1 MTAGPGARQP
11 LTAPTPLGAAG
22 PGAGVPLAAPTPLS
36 GASHPL
42 IATPLSA
49 AVPLRRL
56 VSRTR
61 VLAPGEVADLLD
73 VLGPDGFAWLRAGAG
88 FVTAGVAAR
97 LPVEAGPGRFERAAQ
112 LVAEALRSITLD
124 GPSPVGDTGP
134 GAGPIAVGALPFD
147 DRTPGSLVVPA
158 VVVVRR
164 PDGSGWVTTTGPGGA
179 PDQAEPERMA
189 HRNGGYSARG
199 PSEGTVHGA
208 LNGRPALTPG
218 AEVDVREDPG
228 RAVWTESVRRIL
240 TAIDAGDVRKVV
252 LARQLVVEAG
262 APFDRRGVLDR
273 LRRTH
278 PSCFTYAAGGFVGA
292 SPELL
297 IRRRGDD
304 VASCPMAGT
313 VRRGV
318 TPEEDAALT
327 AGLRRSVK
335 EAEEHRLLVEA
346 VVAALAPVC
355 VAPPAAGEPDVVRFP
370 TVSHLATRVS
380 GVLRR
385 PAPSALALA
394 GLLHPTPAVGGLP
407 RAEALATIAALEGF
421 DRGLYAGPV
430 GWVDASGD
438 GEWAVALRG
447 AQLDGR
453 RARLVA
459 GAGIV
464 AGSDPEAEWAET
476 EVKLRPML
484 AAVGALPA

>member
-1 MTAGPGARQP
+1 MTPGPGVP
-11 LTAPTPLGAAG
+11 VVDGGPTPS
-22 PGAGVPLAAPTPLS
+22 PGRFD
-36 GASHPL
+36 H
-42 IATPLSA
+42 
-49 AVPLRRL
+49 L

-61 VLAPGEVADLLD
+61 GLVPGEVDDLLD
-73 VLGPDGFAWLRAGAG
+73 VLGADGFAWLRNGFG

-97 LPVEAGPGRFERAAQ
+97 LAVEPGPGRFVRAAEV
-112 LVAEALRSITLD
+112 VAEALRSITVE
-124 GPSPVGDTGP
+124 GPSPIGEFGP
-134 GAGPIAVGALPFD
+134 GAGPIAVGALPFAEG
-147 DRTPGSLVVPA
+147 TPGFLVVPA
-158 VVVVRR
+158 ITVARR
-164 PDGSGWVTTTGPGGA
+164 VDGTGWVTTTGPAGGTDV
-179 PDQAEPERMA
+179 PDPESPERNTY
-189 HRNGGYSARG
+189 RNGGYSAQA
-199 PSEGTVHGA
+199 PSGGTVQGTV
-208 LNGRPALTPG
+208 NGRPAPASDGG
-218 AEVDVREDPG
+218 AGGREDPG
-228 RAVWTESVRRIL
+228 RAEWTESVRRIL
-240 TAIDAGDVRKVV
+240 TAIDAGEVRKVV
-252 LARQLVVEAG
+252 LARQLVIEAG
-262 APFDRRGVLDR
+262 VPFDRRAVLDR
-273 LRRTH
+273 LRRSH

-297 IRRRGDD
+297 IRRQGDE

-313 VRRGV
+313 VPRGA
-318 TPEEDAALT
+318 TADEDEALT

-355 VAPPAAGEPDVVRFP
+355 VAPPTAGEPDVVRFP
-370 TVSHLATRVS
+370 TVSHLATRVT

-430 GWVDASGD
+430 GWVDAGGD

-447 AQLDGR
+447 AQLDGP

-476 EVKLRPML
+476 EAKLRPML
-484 AAVGALPA
+484 AAVGAIPA

>member
-1 MTAGPGARQP
+1 MVGAGVTGHPVAGPGA
-11 LTAPTPLGAAG
+11 
-22 PGAGVPLAAPTPLS
+22 LALS
-36 GASHPL
+36 
-42 IATPLSA
+42 
-49 AVPLRRL
+49 
-56 VSRTR
+56 
-61 VLAPGEVADLLD
+61 E
-73 VLGPDGFAWLRAGAG
+73 
-88 FVTAGVAAR
+88 
-97 LPVEAGPGRFERAAQ
+97 E
-112 LVAEALRSITLD
+112 
-124 GPSPVGDTGP
+124 
-134 GAGPIAVGALPFD
+134 
-147 DRTPGSLVVPA
+147 
-158 VVVVRR
+158 
-164 PDGSGWVTTTGPGGA
+164 
-179 PDQAEPERMA
+179 
-189 HRNGGYSARG
+189 
-199 PSEGTVHGA
+199 
-208 LNGRPALTPG
+208 
-218 AEVDVREDPG
+218 PG

-240 TAIDAGDVRKVV
+240 SSIDAGDVRKVV

-262 APFDRRGVLDR
+262 VPFERRAVLDR

-297 IRRRGDD
+297 VRRRGDD
-304 VASCPMAGT
+304 VASCPMAGS
-313 VRRGV
+313 VRRGA
-318 TPEEDAALT
+318 TPEEDEALT

-355 VAPPAAGEPDVVRFP
+355 AGRPAAGEPDVVRFP

-430 GWVDASGD
+430 GWVDAAGD

-447 AQLDGR
+447 AQLDGS

-464 AGSDPEAEWAET
+464 AGSDPDAEWAET

>member
-1 MTAGPGARQP
+1 MTPGAAHPLTGPGPVVPADPP
-11 LTAPTPLGAAG
+11 LTAAPSPAPDSPG
-22 PGAGVPLAAPTPLS
+22 P
-36 GASHPL
+36 
-42 IATPLSA
+42 
-49 AVPLRRL
+49 RL
-56 VSRTR
+56 VSRSRLLT
-61 VLAPGEVADLLD
+61 PGEVEDLLD
-73 VLGPDGFAWLRAGAG
+73 VLGPNGFAWIRAGAG

-97 LPVEAGPGRFERAAQ
+97 IPVETGPGRFGRAAEV
-112 LVAEALRSITLD
+112 VAGTLRSIAVD
-124 GPSPVGDTGP
+124 GPSAIGDAGP

-147 DRTPGSLVVPA
+147 DRTPGWLVVPA
-158 VVVVRR
+158 VVVLRR
-164 PDGSGWVTTTGPGGA
+164 ADGSGWVTTTGPAGA
-179 PDQAEPERMA
+179 ADPASATDPVGSERVPY
-189 HRNGGYSARG
+189 RNGTYFARAG
-199 PSEGTVHGA
+199 SRGTVGGIA
-208 LNGRPALTPG
+208 NGFPAPPG
-218 AEVDVREDPG
+218 AVVDLREDPD
-228 RAVWTESVRRIL
+228 RAVWTEAVRRIL
-240 TAIDAGDVRKVV
+240 AAIDAGDVRKVV
-252 LARQLVVEAG
+252 LARQLSVEAG
-262 APFDRRGVLDR
+262 APFDRRVVLDR
-273 LRRTH
+273 LRRSH

-297 IRRRGDD
+297 IRRRGDE

-313 VRRGV
+313 VRRG
-318 TPEEDAALT
+318 TDPAEDDALT
-327 AGLRRSVK
+327 AGLLRSIK

-355 VAPPAAGEPDVVRFP
+355 VGPPAAGDPDVVRFP

-430 GWVDASGD
+430 GWVDAAGD

-447 AQLDGR
+447 AQLEGP

-464 AGSDPEAEWAET
+464 AGSDPDAEWAET
-476 EVKLRPML
+476 EAKLRPML

>member
-1 MTAGPGARQP
+1 
-11 LTAPTPLGAAG
+11 
-22 PGAGVPLAAPTPLS
+22 
-36 GASHPL
+36 
-42 IATPLSA
+42 
-49 AVPLRRL
+49 
-56 VSRTR
+56 
-61 VLAPGEVADLLD
+61 
-73 VLGPDGFAWLRAGAG
+73 
-88 FVTAGVAAR
+88 
-97 LPVEAGPGRFERAAQ
+97 
-112 LVAEALRSITLD
+112 
-124 GPSPVGDTGP
+124 
-134 GAGPIAVGALPFD
+134 
-147 DRTPGSLVVPA
+147 
-158 VVVVRR
+158 
-164 PDGSGWVTTTGPGGA
+164 
-179 PDQAEPERMA
+179 
-189 HRNGGYSARG
+189 
-199 PSEGTVHGA
+199 
-208 LNGRPALTPG
+208 
-218 AEVDVREDPG
+218 
-228 RAVWTESVRRIL
+228 
-240 TAIDAGDVRKVV
+240 
-252 LARQLVVEAG
+252 
-262 APFDRRGVLDR
+262 
-273 LRRTH
+273 
-278 PSCFTYAAGGFVGA
+278 
-292 SPELL
+292 
-297 IRRRGDD
+297 
-304 VASCPMAGT
+304 MAGT
-313 VRRGV
+313 VRRGA

-355 VAPPAAGEPDVVRFP
+355 AAPPAAGEPDVVRFP

-430 GWVDASGD
+430 GWVDAAGD

-447 AQLDGR
+447 AQLDGP

>member
-1 MTAGPGARQP
+1 MIAGP
-11 LTAPTPLGAAG
+11 
-22 PGAGVPLAAPTPLS
+22 AAP
-36 GASHPL
+36 A
-42 IATPLSA
+42 SA
-49 AVPLRRL
+49 AALDHL

-61 VLAPGEVADLLD
+61 VLAPGEVQDLLD
-73 VLGPDGFAWLRAGAG
+73 VIGPDGFAWIRAGAG

-97 LPVEAGPGRFERAAQ
+97 LPVEAGPGRFAAAAAA
-112 LVAEALRSITLD
+112 VAEALQSIAID
-124 GPSPVGDTGP
+124 GPSPTEESGP

-147 DRTPGSLVVPA
+147 DRSSGSLVVPA
-158 VVVVRR
+158 LVVLRR
-164 PDGSGWVTTTGPGGA
+164 SDGSGWVTTVGAGDAVADLAYERNTYRNGTQTAPASSAIAGHVSLNGHPVA
-179 PDQAEPERMA
+179 PDAVP
-189 HRNGGYSARG
+189 
-199 PSEGTVHGA
+199 
-208 LNGRPALTPG
+208 GRR
-218 AEVDVREDPG
+218 EVPG

-240 TAIDAGDVRKVV
+240 STIDAGEVRKVV

-262 APFDRRGVLDR
+262 GAFDRRVILDR
-273 LRRTH
+273 LRRGH
-278 PSCFTYAAGGFVGA
+278 PSCFTYAAGDFVGA

-297 IRRRGDD
+297 IRRRGGE

-313 VRRGV
+313 VRRGD
-318 TPEEDAALT
+318 TPEEDEALV

-335 EAEEHRLLVEA
+335 EAEEHRLLVDA
-346 VVAALAPVC
+346 VVSALAPVC
-355 VAPPAAGEPDVVRFP
+355 AEPPTAGEPDVVRFP

-380 GVLRR
+380 GALRE

-407 RAEALATIAALEGF
+407 RAEALAAIAALEEF

-430 GWVDASGD
+430 GWVDANGD

-447 AQLDGR
+447 AQLDGT

-464 AGSDPEAEWAET
+464 AGSDPDAEWAET
-476 EVKLRPML
+476 EAKLRPML

>member
-1 MTAGPGARQP
+1 MTAAHGA
-11 LTAPTPLGAAG
+11 APVPASPASPAFVGAAG
-22 PGAGVPLAAPTPLS
+22 SL
-36 GASHPL
+36 HH
-42 IATPLSA
+42 
-49 AVPLRRL
+49 L

-61 VLAPGEVADLLD
+61 ALASGEVDDLLD
-73 VLGPDGFAWLRAGAG
+73 VLGADGFAWLRAGAG

-97 LPVEAGPGRFERAAQ
+97 LPVEAGPRRFEHAAEV
-112 LVAEALRSITLD
+112 VAQALRSITVD
-124 GPSPVGDTGP
+124 GPTAIGETGP
-134 GAGPIAVGALPFD
+134 GTGPIAVGALPFD
-147 DRTPGSLVVPA
+147 DGTPASLVVPTI
-158 VVVVRR
+158 VVVRR
-164 PDGSGWVTTTGPGGA
+164 PDGGGWVTTTAPGDA
-179 PDQAEPERMA
+179 LDEWAPERLA
-189 HRNGGYSARG
+189 HPDAFGGHLRTPGSGYSAPG
-199 PSEGTVHGA
+199 SANGTV
-208 LNGRPALTPG
+208 GR
-218 AEVDVREDPG
+218 REDPG
-228 RAVWTESVRRIL
+228 RAEWTESVRRIL

-262 APFDRRGVLDR
+262 APFDRRIVLDR
-273 LRRTH
+273 LRRSH
-278 PSCFTYAAGGFVGA
+278 PSCFTYAAGSFVGA

-297 IRRRGDD
+297 IRRRGDE

-313 VRRGV
+313 VRRGA
-318 TPEEDAALT
+318 TPAEDDDLT

-346 VVAALAPVC
+346 VVAALTPVC
-355 VAPPAAGEPDVVRFP
+355 VGPPTAGEPDVVRFP
-370 TVSHLATRVS
+370 TLAHLATRVS

-407 RAEALATIAALEGF
+407 RAAALAAIADLEGF

-430 GWVDASGD
+430 GWVDAAGD

-447 AQLDGR
+447 AQLDGP

-476 EVKLRPML
+476 EAKLRPML
-484 AAVGALPA
+484 AAVGALPV

>member
-1 MTAGPGARQP
+1 MTASPGVTDR
-11 LTAPTPLGAAG
+11 LGA
-22 PGAGVPLAAPTPLS
+22 
-36 GASHPL
+36 
-42 IATPLSA
+42 
-49 AVPLRRL
+49 L
-56 VSRTR
+56 VSRSR
-61 VLAPGEVADLLD
+61 ALAPGEVDDLLD
-73 VLGPDGFAWLRAGAG
+73 ALGPDGFAWLRAGGG

-97 LPVEAGPGRFERAAQ
+97 VPVPAGPGRFAAASEA
-112 LVAEALRSITLD
+112 VAAALRSIAAD
-124 GPSPVGDTGP
+124 GPSPVIGGGP

-147 DRTPGSLVVPA
+147 DRRPGSLVVPA
-158 VVVVRR
+158 TVVVRR
-164 PDGSGWVTTTGPGGA
+164 PDRTGWLTTVAPAGA
-179 PDQAEPERMA
+179 DGDGEPA
-189 HRNGGYSARG
+189 GHRNGTSSAPASRAGAVPAAVNGHPVVEPDRG
-199 PSEGTVHGA
+199 IAVSLSEH
-208 LNGRPALTPG
+208 
-218 AEVDVREDPG
+218 PG
-228 RAVWTESVRRIL
+228 RAVWTGSVRRIL
-240 TAIDAGDVRKVV
+240 SSIDAGDVRKVV

-262 APFDRRGVLDR
+262 VPFDRRVVLDR
-273 LRRTH
+273 LRRSH

-297 IRRRGDD
+297 VRRRGDE
-304 VASCPMAGT
+304 VASCPMAGS
-313 VRRGV
+313 VRRGA
-318 TPEEDAALT
+318 TPEEDEALT

-355 VAPPAAGEPDVVRFP
+355 ADRPAAGEPDVVRFP
-370 TVSHLATRVS
+370 TVSHLATRVR

-430 GWVDASGD
+430 GWVDAAGD

-447 AQLDGR
+447 AQLDGC

-464 AGSDPEAEWAET
+464 AGSNPDAEWAET

-484 AAVGALPA
+484 AAVGALPG